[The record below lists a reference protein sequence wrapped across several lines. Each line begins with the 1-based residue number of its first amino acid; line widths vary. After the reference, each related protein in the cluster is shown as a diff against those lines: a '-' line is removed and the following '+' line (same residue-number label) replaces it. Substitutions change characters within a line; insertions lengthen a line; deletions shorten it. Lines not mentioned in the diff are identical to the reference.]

1 MLHTKVDVIALLR
14 SIDEKIFQRVV
25 AVSCGERLLTY
36 FVMRQGKLGTVL
48 Y

>member
-36 FVMRQGKLGTVL
+36 FVMRQGKLGTAL

>member
-1 MLHTKVDVIALLR
+1 MSLRFFR

-36 FVMRQGKLGTVL
+36 FVMRQGKLGTAL